1 MGIFHGYVGVYQ
13 SLQPLE
19 TVKTVSLE
27 EQFSGPFAV
36 SLGMLTP
43 LRGKAQDLSC
53 NQVAT
58 PKTSKNE
65 GLTTRNTSLYTLYIV
80 CFIDRCASCL

>member
-1 MGIFHGYVGVYQ
+1 MKMGIFHGYVGVYQ

-19 TVKTVSLE
+19 EVKTVSLE

-53 NQVAT
+53 GSNQVET

-65 GLTTRNTSLYTLYIV
+65 GG
-80 CFIDRCASCL
+80 

>member
-1 MGIFHGYVGVYQ
+1 MKMCIFHGYVGVYQ

-19 TVKTVSLE
+19 KVKKVSLE

-43 LRGKAQDLSC
+43 LRGQAQDLSC
-53 NQVAT
+53 CGNQVET

-65 GLTTRNTSLYTLYIV
+65 G
-80 CFIDRCASCL
+80 